1 MRETRENTGMAKS
14 ADTMGTEVLARLAA
28 TVAERARAPS
38 DGSYTASLL
47 AKGTPKCAQKLGEEA
62 VETVIAALGGDRA
75 AVAAEAADLLYHLLV
90 TLQSVEVPLGDVM
103 AELERREGR
112 GGLEEKAARSGR

>member
-1 MRETRENTGMAKS
+1 MAES
-14 ADTMGTEVLARLAA
+14 RDTIGTEVLARLAA
-28 TVAERARAPS
+28 TVAARAGAS
-38 DGSYTASLL
+38 ADSSYTARLL
-47 AKGTPKCAQKLGEEA
+47 AAGRAKCAQKLGEEA
-62 VETVIAALGGDRA
+62 VETVIAALGGDRT